1 MDLRTYLGAILEKAK
16 ADIIAN
22 IDSKGIKASGR
33 TQNAMAVEFVSDS
46 HARLVVKAGDVA
58 PVPTLEVGRGSGPV
72 PYNLQD
78 ILFEWSKAK
87 SIGFSSERDRMR
99 FANALKWK
107 IAREGTQRSKQHED
121 VFSSVIRDLRESVE
135 QDVRDMVINAI
146 SARIKSTKL
155 HSV

>member
-1 MDLRTYLGAILEKAK
+1 MELRAYLAAILEKAK

-87 SIGFSSERDRMR
+87 GIGFSSERDRMK

-135 QDVRDMVINAI
+135 QDIRKKVVAAV
-146 SARIKSTKL
+146 SAAIKSAPL